1 MMAAM
6 VTIADKTHF
15 THSNS

>member
-1 MMAAM
+1 MAAM

>member
-1 MMAAM
+1 MAAM
-6 VTIADKTHF
+6 VTIANKAHF